1 MIYDC
6 TRDLFRHAFERWFK
20 FEIFISKVELI
31 AKSREVYLTSFLKVT
46 SNVGHYVMFLWEI
59 ITATVDSYEGSEQV
73 SRQRRILIVINALQA
88 VTSLEIG
95 RSVWKTVLYQ
105 KK

>member
-1 MIYDC
+1 
-6 TRDLFRHAFERWFK
+6 
-20 FEIFISKVELI
+20 
-31 AKSREVYLTSFLKVT
+31 
-46 SNVGHYVMFLWEI
+46 MFLWEI

-73 SRQRRILIVINALQA
+73 SRQRRLLIVIKALQA

-95 RSVWKTVLYQ
+95 RSVWKTALYQ